1 MTTVPIVMA
10 NRDPLS
16 EQSPERSDRVFLPA
30 PSGPVRAL
38 LACSA
43 EQDWRNIDSLLSRV
57 THTQYRLER
66 AAGYGAAVRAIAE
79 ESHDVLVVDDR
90 LDNGTAIN
98 LLREAA
104 ENRCAMPVILI
115 TGEENAEIE
124 GWAIE
129 AGAIDCLARRDLS
142 PALFDRAIRL
152 ALTRK
157 NAADRI
163 RRLAEFDQL
172 TGLANRTSF
181 RAMLNRAIAQAR
193 GGDRMLALMLVGLDR
208 FTLVNETMGH
218 AAGDTLLRSVTD
230 RLCNCIRAAADR
242 HTDMLA
248 RVGNDEFALVL
259 EGIESLDEA
268 AAIAERISGSMAP
281 PFDINGHEIF
291 VTTSIGISTYP
302 LCGWNA
308 DTLINSANTAV
319 HRAKERGRNSYQF
332 YTRTMTAR
340 ELQRLVLQTSLH
352 RALERRE
359 FQLYYQPQIG
369 LGDGALIGAEAL
381 LRWRHP
387 EFGLLGPDQ
396 FIPLAEETG
405 LIIPLGN
412 WVLDSACAQAKIW
425 RDAGLP
431 DLRVAVNLSPR
442 QFREPSLAASI
453 TDALEGAGL
462 TPDHL
467 ALELTESILMED
479 TDMSNSALSRFRD
492 MGLHVSI
499 DDFGTGYSSLSYLK
513 RFPLDALKIDKSFVQ
528 DITTDTDD
536 AHIATA
542 IIGLAHNLNL
552 GVIAEGVEASAQ
564 LDFLRDRN
572 CDAVQ
577 GFLYG
582 HPVPAEEFEAMLQNR
597 RTSTGAGDGPA
608 APVITLV
615 SQLD

>member
-1 MTTVPIVMA
+1 MSTVPILMA
-10 NRDPLS
+10 NRELLP
-16 EQSPERSDRVFLPA
+16 EQSPEGADRVFLPIA
-30 PSGPVRAL
+30 GGTMRVL

-43 EQDWRNIDSLLSRV
+43 ERDWRNIESLLSRAI
-57 THTQYRLER
+57 HKQYRIER

-90 LDNGTAIN
+90 LDNGNAMS

-104 ENRCAMPVILI
+104 ETRCAMPVILI
-115 TGEENAEIE
+115 TGEEPADVE

-129 AGAIDCLARRDLS
+129 AGAVDCLARSDLS
-142 PALFDRAIRL
+142 PALLDRAIRF
-152 ALTRK
+152 ALTRRQ
-157 NAADRI
+157 AANQI
-163 RRLAEFDQL
+163 RNLAEFDQL

-181 RAMLNRAIAQAR
+181 RARLNRAIAQAR
-193 GGDRMLALMLVGLDR
+193 GGDRMLALMLVALDR

-230 RLCNCIRAAADR
+230 RLCSCIRATTDR
-242 HTDMLA
+242 NTDMLA
-248 RVGNDEFALVL
+248 RVGNDEFALLL
-259 EGIESLDEA
+259 EGIESRDEA

-281 PFDINGHEIF
+281 PFEINGHEIF

-332 YTRTMTAR
+332 YTRKMTAR

-359 FQLYYQPQIG
+359 FQLYYQPQIS
-369 LGDGALIGAEAL
+369 LRDGTLIGAEAL
-381 LRWRHP
+381 LRWLHP

-412 WVLDSACAQAKIW
+412 WVLDSACAQARIW
-425 RDAGLP
+425 HDTGLP
-431 DLRVAVNLSPR
+431 DLPVAVNLSPR

-453 TDALEGAGL
+453 MDSLEGAGL
-462 TPDHL
+462 TPHHL

-513 RFPLDALKIDKSFVQ
+513 RFPLDALKIDKSFVR

-542 IIGLAHNLNL
+542 IISLAHNLNL
-552 GVIAEGVEASAQ
+552 GVIAEGVEEPAQ
-564 LDFLRDRN
+564 LDFLRDRG

-577 GFLYG
+577 GFYYS
-582 HPVPAEEFEAMLQNR
+582 HPVPAEEF
-597 RTSTGAGDGPA
+597 A
-608 APVITLV
+608 AIFHDRNVFTDARGGLADPIVPLV
-615 SQLD
+615 SRLD

>member
-1 MTTVPIVMA
+1 MGTVPKLLA
-10 NRDPLS
+10 NREPL
-16 EQSPERSDRVFLPA
+16 PERPPERTDRVFLPSPA
-30 PSGPVRAL
+30 GTVRVL
-38 LACSA
+38 LASSV
-43 EQDWRNIDSLLSRV
+43 EGDWRSIESLLALAA
-57 THTQYRLER
+57 HGQYRIER

-79 ESHDVLVVDDR
+79 ESHDVLVLDDR
-90 LDNGTAIN
+90 LDNGTAMS

-104 ENRCAMPVILI
+104 ETRCAMPVILI
-115 TGEENAEIE
+115 TGEEQADME

-142 PALFDRAIRL
+142 PALLDRAIRF
-152 ALTRK
+152 ALTRRH
-157 NAADRI
+157 AADRI
-163 RRLAEFDQL
+163 RQLAEFDQL

-181 RAMLNRAIAQAR
+181 REMLNRAIAQAR
-193 GGDRMLALMLVGLDR
+193 RGDRMLALMLVGLDR

-259 EGIESLDEA
+259 ESIESLDEA
-268 AAIAERISGSMAP
+268 AAIAERIGGSMAP
-281 PFDINGHEIF
+281 PFEINGHEIF

-332 YTRTMTAR
+332 YTRKMTAR

-369 LGDGALIGAEAL
+369 LQDGGLIGAEAL

-425 RDAGLP
+425 HESGLP
-431 DLRVAVNLSPR
+431 GLRVAVNLSPR
-442 QFREPSLAASI
+442 QFRDPSLAASI
-453 TDALEGAGL
+453 MDALEGAGL
-462 TPDHL
+462 KPDHL

-479 TDMSNSALSRFRD
+479 TEMSNSALSRFRD

-552 GVIAEGVEASAQ
+552 GVIAEGVEAPAQ
-564 LDFLRDRN
+564 LDFLRDRD

-577 GFLYG
+577 GFLYS
-582 HPVPAEEFEAMLQNR
+582 HPVPADEFAAIFR
-597 RTSTGAGDGPA
+597 SRDVFTDPAGGPA
-608 APVITLV
+608 DPVV
-615 SQLD
+615 SLISHLE